1 MKIFYLLIVYLF
13 DFKTLKKKV
22 TSGDCVV
29 IRSVNT
35 KDGKNLEKQIMLS
48 NITAPRLGRRTNP
61 QGPDSA
67 IEPDQVT
74 DLFHLALVSYSK
86 LSYFSF
92 LSRSLLKLANS
103 LEKN

>member
-1 MKIFYLLIVYLF
+1 M
-13 DFKTLKKKV
+13 
-22 TSGDCVV
+22 

-61 QGPDSA
+61 QGPDST

-74 DLFHLALVSYSK
+74 LFNFQL
-86 LSYFSF
+86 
-92 LSRSLLKLANS
+92 
-103 LEKN
+103 